1 MPTPNT
7 PKAIQTAKDQ
17 RNARIFIFAVLILV
31 VAHTLYMNM
40 MGFTSLSHDACVVY
54 KTVPRWFFQ
63 FYESFLELFV
73 VVILGILAGVL
84 MEKYFFKIKRFY
96 PRNQLLA
103 FVYGSIL
110 PICSCGVVP
119 LVESMQRKTSLK
131 VIITFIVA
139 TPLLNPYIISVS
151 FAVLGFKYG
160 MLRIVFSFLTAII
173 TGYVVEFAAKALK
186 LDGVGDYK
194 ACVSDCDPV
203 LDRDPFVKTMK
214 MTRKILPYILI
225 AGTLS
230 FVFAL
235 VNPKQY
241 LETLNFSAE
250 PWATILLTLVGIPLY
265 VCNGTDVLFLKP
277 LMQYTDLS
285 MGAAIAFSLSS
296 SAVCISSIVMLAK
309 YLGGKLTAV
318 LTATIFILMLLFS
331 TLINLIF

>member
-1 MPTPNT
+1 
-7 PKAIQTAKDQ
+7 
-17 RNARIFIFAVLILV
+17 L
-31 VAHTLYMNM
+31 
-40 MGFTSLSHDACVVY
+40 
-54 KTVPRWFFQ
+54 
-63 FYESFLELFV
+63 
-73 VVILGILAGVL
+73 
-84 MEKYFFKIKRFY
+84 EKYFFKIKRFY
-96 PRNQLLA
+96 PKNQLLA

-110 PICSCGVVP
+110 PVCSCGVVP

-131 VIITFIVA
+131 VIVTFIVA

-160 MLRIVFSFLTAII
+160 MLRIVFSFFTAII
-173 TGYVVEFAAKALK
+173 TGYVVQYAAKLLK
-186 LDGVGDYK
+186 LDGVGNYK

-214 MTRKILPYILI
+214 MTKKILPYILF
-225 AGTLS
+225 AGTMS
-230 FVFAL
+230 FIFAL
-235 VNPKQY
+235 INPKQY

-250 PWATILLTLVGIPLY
+250 PWATMLLTLVGIPLY

-309 YLGGKLTAV
+309 YLGVKLTAV